1 MFTSKRSVAT
11 ILSAMIALIAPLLT
25 VPSADA
31 AQTLAQ
37 VQARV
42 RQLEEE
48 ATTAAEGAQEAKVKL
63 ASLNGQLQGIQA
75 RAAVQSQS
83 VAALSKSLN
92 AIAVEQFKT
101 GGLSQSLE
109 LLFSADP
116 ALYLSAAGSLE
127 AITRK
132 KSVELR
138 KFQAAKQRLTATSLT
153 VSDKLALVKATQK
166 KLAAQSARAT
176 AKLAEAE
183 SLLSKLKK
191 EDRERLARLA
201 QEEEDADQASSLAA
215 AKKAVGVSG
224 RAGKA
229 LQFAL
234 KQIGDKY
241 VFGADGMTY
250 WDCSGL
256 TMRAFQTAG
265 VSLPHSS
272 RAQFNYG
279 KSVKRS
285 NLAAGD
291 LVFFAAT
298 IPHVEAAEV
307 AGREAA
313 TGAHET
319 DALAVAE
326 FRDLQVDVEDRGSA
340 GRETAPRTTE
350 GDGDGEV
357 GEVPRLPGLGRTGDD
372 HLGALEQNALDE
384 LRRIRL
390 VLGAEGGR
398 GDDVAGVLVRGFP
411 IGERSRAEIDGEEA
425 LHALAAQT
433 AGAAGEARGVLV
445 GLVDLEA
452 G

>member
-11 ILSAMIALIAPLLT
+11 LISAMAALIAPLLT
-25 VPSADA
+25 VPAADA

-75 RAAVQSQS
+75 KAAVQSQS
-83 VAALSKSLN
+83 VNALSKSLN

-291 LVFFAAT
+291 LVFFGRP
-298 IPHVEAAEV
+298 ISHVGIYLGGGKMV
-307 AGREAA
+307 
-313 TGAHET
+313 H
-319 DALAVAE
+319 
-326 FRDLQVDVEDRGSA
+326 
-340 GRETAPRTTE
+340 APRS
-350 GDGDGEV
+350 GSRVKVASAYNLGNKPFV
-357 GEVPRLPGLGRTGDD
+357 GARRL
-372 HLGALEQNALDE
+372 
-384 LRRIRL
+384 
-390 VLGAEGGR
+390 
-398 GDDVAGVLVRGFP
+398 
-411 IGERSRAEIDGEEA
+411 
-425 LHALAAQT
+425 
-433 AGAAGEARGVLV
+433 
-445 GLVDLEA
+445 
-452 G
+452 

>member
-1 MFTSKRSVAT
+1 MFTSKRPVAA
-11 ILSAMIALIAPLLT
+11 LVSALIALIAPLLT
-25 VPSADA
+25 APSADA

-75 RAAVQSQS
+75 KAAVQSQS
-83 VAALSKSLN
+83 VNALSKSLS

-109 LLFSADP
+109 LLFSSDP
-116 ALYLSAAGSLE
+116 GLYLSAAGSLE

-153 VSDKLALVKATQK
+153 VSDKLALVQATQK

-215 AKKAVGVSG
+215 AKKAGAVSG

-241 VFGADGMTY
+241 VFGAAGMTY

-272 RAQFNYG
+272 RAQFRYG
-279 KSVKRS
+279 KSVSRS

-291 LVFFAAT
+291 LVFFGRP
-298 IPHVEAAEV
+298 ISHVGIYLGGGKMV
-307 AGREAA
+307 
-313 TGAHET
+313 H
-319 DALAVAE
+319 
-326 FRDLQVDVEDRGSA
+326 
-340 GRETAPRTTE
+340 APRSGSRVKVASASTL
-350 GDGDGEV
+350 GSKPFV
-357 GEVPRLPGLGRTGDD
+357 GARRL
-372 HLGALEQNALDE
+372 
-384 LRRIRL
+384 
-390 VLGAEGGR
+390 
-398 GDDVAGVLVRGFP
+398 
-411 IGERSRAEIDGEEA
+411 
-425 LHALAAQT
+425 
-433 AGAAGEARGVLV
+433 
-445 GLVDLEA
+445 
-452 G
+452 